1 VELTQTSQLPWEG
14 KVTLTIDAEESAPV
28 NLRIPQWTSN
38 IEIRVNGNTVAG
50 DGMDYV
56 TLEKE
61 WSEDCIELQF
71 EQSITQ
77 VQAHP
82 AVDVDAGRTAFIRGP
97 LVYAA
102 EGVDH
107 ERPLDQHSV
116 VSDGDWAAKHQ
127 EELLDGVTTLDIES
141 QVPDL
146 SNWEDSLYLPY
157 SENETTRSHL
167 QLVPYYAWDN
177 RAPGEMR
184 VWHRTKET

>member
-1 VELTQTSQLPWEG
+1 
-14 KVTLTIDAEESAPV
+14 VTLTIDAEESVPV
-28 NLRIPQWTSN
+28 HIRIPQWTSN
-38 IEIRVNGNTVAG
+38 IEIRVNGNTIVE

-56 TLEKE
+56 TLERE
-61 WSEDCIELQF
+61 WSGDTVELQF

-82 AVDVDAGRTAFIRGP
+82 AVDTNACHTAFIRGP

-107 ERPLDQHSV
+107 ERPLHQHSV
-116 VSDGDWAAKHQ
+116 VSNGDWTAKHQ
-127 EELLDGVTTLDIES
+127 EELLDGVSTLDIES

-146 SNWEDSLYLPY
+146 SIWEDDLYLPY
-157 SENETTRSHL
+157 SENETTKSHL

-184 VWHRTKET
+184 VWHRTKES